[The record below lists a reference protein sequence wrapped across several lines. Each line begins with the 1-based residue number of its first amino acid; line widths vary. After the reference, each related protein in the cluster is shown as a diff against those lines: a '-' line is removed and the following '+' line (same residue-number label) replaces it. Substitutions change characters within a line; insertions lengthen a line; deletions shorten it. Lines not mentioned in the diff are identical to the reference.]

1 MGLTREEF
9 SLIVKGL
16 KAVYSEQNFINTQ
29 AAFDVWYDSLNDL
42 SYQELSYAAQKY
54 IQTGH
59 FAPKPADLREIISS
73 AKNPVRMYGDAWQDV
88 MNAIRRYG
96 YMREQDAL
104 NSLDPVT
111 RRAVQNL
118 GYQNLCMS
126 ESPETDRANFRMIYE
141 QLSAREKEDN
151 TIAPALKAEIDK
163 IRIAANTKNLLEGA

>member
-9 SLIVKGL
+9 RLIVKGL
-16 KAVYSEQNFINTQ
+16 KAVYNEQNFISTQ
-29 AAFDVWYDSLNDL
+29 AAFDIWYDSLNDL
-42 SYQELSYAAQKY
+42 TYQELSYAAQKY

-73 AKNPVRMYGDAWQDV
+73 AKNPVRMYGDAWEDV
-88 MNAIRRYG
+88 MMAIRRYG

-104 NSLDPVT
+104 ESLDPLT
-111 RRAVQNL
+111 RKAVQNL

-151 TIAPALKAEIDK
+151 AIAPALKEQIER
-163 IRIAANTKNLLEGA
+163 IRIAANGQKLLEGA